1 MLSIRCTH
9 SCGSN
14 CKETVPIADSPIPV
28 SLPVPLSADS
38 CVVCHLKQ
46 ADEGGTHPRESELK
60 SLPRQSIS
68 LESALLPQGL
78 KNFVLFGNSLSL
90 MMYKCMTQF
99 CGFQHL
105 DAGNLLKAHFT
116 YYRDG
121 PRLLSKLPP
130 GFPNRKFLIHRP
142 LRRGAE
148 MLLFHYYISVSSV
161 FSFLFFF
168 LSFDSSIKIEIL
180 IIS

>member
-1 MLSIRCTH
+1 MLSTRH
-9 SCGSN
+9 SYGSN
-14 CKETVPIADSPIPV
+14 WKETVPLTDSPIPV

-46 ADEGGTHPRESELK
+46 ADEGGTHPRESQLK

-78 KNFVLFGNSLSL
+78 TNFVLFGNSLSL

-105 DAGNLLKAHFT
+105 DAGNLLKPILLITEMALDFCPNFLLAPLIGNFLYIGLSGEVLRSCYFT
-116 YYRDG
+116 AI
-121 PRLLSKLPP
+121 S
-130 GFPNRKFLIHRP
+130 
-142 LRRGAE
+142 
-148 MLLFHYYISVSSV
+148 LF
-161 FSFLFFF
+161 FQFFLFFYVV
-168 LSFDSSIKIEIL
+168 
-180 IIS
+180 